1 MKETVDNIRE
11 DDEIYGMD
19 IDTQGFDEL
28 PFDNSYVPE
37 DCQRDYS
44 NNRGYDYRKG

>member
-19 IDTQGFDEL
+19 IDTQGFD
-28 PFDNSYVPE
+28 DSYVPE